1 MNSSVILKE
10 LMSLLP
16 SLPKYHSPGG
26 ELQPFLKK
34 VARREIESMFSS
46 PKAGPVDFVPFGKLW
61 FPYHKMGAVDTLN
74 LFDID
79 ELIIFSFYWAN
90 RRHYKKVVDIGANL
104 GLHSI
109 LLSRCGYTVRSF
121 EPDPWHFKILTK
133 NLGMNKCFNVTP
145 YNAAVSRESG
155 TLEFIRVLGNT
166 TGSHLAGAKSK
177 PYGKLEKF
185 PVKVE
190 AFPALVSWAD
200 LVKIDA
206 EGHEKEIL
214 LSTEKKHWRKTDAM
228 VEIQN
233 AENAKAVFKHFNKLG
248 VNLFS
253 QKINWGM
260 VKELKD
266 MPVGYKEGSLFI
278 SSKSKMDWVRDNHI

>member
-1 MNSSVILKE
+1 MISSVILKE
-10 LMSLLP
+10 LMMLLP
-16 SLPKYHSPGG
+16 DVSQHHSPGG
-26 ELQPFLKK
+26 KLQPFLKK
-34 VARREIESMFSS
+34 VARREIDEMFSS
-46 PKAGPVDFVPFGKLW
+46 PEAGPVDFIPFGKLR
-61 FPYHKMGAVDTLN
+61 FPYYKMGAIDTLN

-121 EPDPWHFKILTK
+121 EPDPWHFKILKK
-133 NLGMNKCFNVTP
+133 NLGLNKCFNVTP
-145 YNAAVSRESG
+145 YNAAVSSERG
-155 TLEFIRVLGNT
+155 TKEFIRVLGNT
-166 TGSHLAGAKSK
+166 TGSHLAGAKAE

-185 PVKVE
+185 PVQVE
-190 AFPALVSWAD
+190 AFPELVSWAD

-233 AENAKAVFKHFNKLG
+233 ADNAKAVFKHFNKLG

-253 QKINWGM
+253 QKTNWGS
-260 VKELKD
+260 VKKLQD

-278 SSKSKMDWVRDNHI
+278 SSKRKMVWGGKAQ